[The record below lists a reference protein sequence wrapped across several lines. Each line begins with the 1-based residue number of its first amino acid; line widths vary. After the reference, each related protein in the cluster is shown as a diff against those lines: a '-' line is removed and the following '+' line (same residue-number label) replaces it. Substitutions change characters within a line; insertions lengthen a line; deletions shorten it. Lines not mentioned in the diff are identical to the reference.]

1 MIDISDLVKTFHRG
15 SVNEVLALSGINLQ
29 VKKGDFI
36 TLIGS
41 NGAGKSTLLNCLA
54 GSYSI
59 DSGHIRI
66 DEQDVSRWPEHR
78 RAAMISRVFQDPLLG
93 TCAPLSIEQN
103 LALANRR
110 GQKHGLG
117 TGVRRT
123 DRELFRQQLGLLGLG
138 LEERLRDPVGLLSG
152 GQRQALTLLMATL
165 IRPQVLLLDE
175 HTAALD
181 PKTAQQVLALTVKLI
196 AEQHLTAL
204 MVTHNMRQ
212 ALQLGNRLIMLHAGR
227 VILDVAGAE
236 KAALD
241 VDDLLEKFYSLRGE
255 EFASDRM
262 LLV

>member
-1 MIDISDLVKTFHRG
+1 MIEIVDLVKTFHRG
-15 SVNEVLALSGINLQ
+15 SVNEVLALAGINLQ

-59 DSGHIRI
+59 DSGHVLIGEK
-66 DEQDVSRWPEHR
+66 DLGHWPEHR
-78 RAAMISRVFQDPLLG
+78 RAEVISRVFQDPLLG

-103 LALANRR
+103 LALAYRR
-110 GQKHGLG
+110 GKSHGLG
-117 TGVRRT
+117 RGVKRT
-123 DRELFRQQLGLLGLG
+123 DRDLFCTQLQLLGLG

-165 IRPQVLLLDE
+165 IRPEVLLLDE

-181 PKTAQQVLALTVKLI
+181 PKTAQQVLELTVKLI
-196 AEQHLTAL
+196 AEQQLTAL

-212 ALQLGNRLIMLHAGR
+212 ALQLGNRLVMLHGGR
-227 VILDVAGAE
+227 VILDVAGEE

-241 VDDLLEKFYSLRGE
+241 VEDLLQKFYSVRGE
-255 EFASDRM
+255 EFVSDRM
-262 LLV
+262 MLV